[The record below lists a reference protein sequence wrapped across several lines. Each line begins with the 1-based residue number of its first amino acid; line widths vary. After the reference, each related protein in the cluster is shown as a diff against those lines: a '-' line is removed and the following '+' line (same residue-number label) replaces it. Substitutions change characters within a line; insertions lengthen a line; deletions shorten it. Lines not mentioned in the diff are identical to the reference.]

1 MVPKDLIENNL
12 TISWFGGLKPTEQN
26 IDDDQLYFQIYS
38 LLGGEKET
46 FKVKENKPES
56 FTYNGA
62 LEWSAI
68 RTKYFTLA
76 FLPKDPN
83 SIRKTV
89 VSGLKQ
95 DSSEVYNLSMVSNA
109 SEKAVFIF
117 I

>member
-1 MVPKDLIENNL
+1 MINYIFRFILFLE
-12 TISWFGGLKPTEQN
+12 
-26 IDDDQLYFQIYS
+26 
-38 LLGGEKET
+38 EKKK
-46 FKVKENKPES
+46 FKVKEDKPE
-56 FTYNGA
+56 FIAYNGA

-95 DSSEVYNLSMVSNA
+95 DSSEIYNLSMVSA
-109 SEKAVFIF
+109 RLKKLFHMY
-117 I
+117 